1 MATVSVTGAQF
12 TVTIGAT
19 AYTAQVTAGTIT
31 AANTVNNVRVLDT
44 TKVYYHA
51 DRDWTVGVEYLFD
64 DEAAMYG
71 AINTAGAAGT
81 PISVL
86 IVGNDT
92 KWTGT
97 LYVVSNNV
105 SYDATGLATVSASFN
120 GTLVVA
126 DNP

>member
-12 TVTIGAT
+12 TVTSGAT

-44 TKVYYHA
+44 TKVYYNA

-64 DEAAMYG
+64 DEAGMYG

-81 PISVL
+81 PIAVL
-86 IVGNDT
+86 IVGNDC

-97 LYVVSNNV
+97 LYVVTNNV
-105 SYDATGLATVSASFN
+105 SYDAMGLATVSASFN

>member
-12 TVTIGAT
+12 TVTVGAT

-44 TKVYYHA
+44 TKVYYNS
-51 DRDWTVGVEYLFD
+51 DRDWTVGLEYLFD

-81 PISVL
+81 PIAVA

-105 SYDATGLATVSASFN
+105 SYDATGLATVSASFT